1 MLFGSLVGLLVGDR
15 LLLRDFGPYGIIF
28 MIVCV
33 GITIAMAM
41 LLRDFEP
48 CIFYPQAYVG

>member
-1 MLFGSLVGLLVGDR
+1 
-15 LLLRDFGPYGIIF
+15 

-48 CIFYPQAYVG
+48 CILYPQAYVGWLVIICF